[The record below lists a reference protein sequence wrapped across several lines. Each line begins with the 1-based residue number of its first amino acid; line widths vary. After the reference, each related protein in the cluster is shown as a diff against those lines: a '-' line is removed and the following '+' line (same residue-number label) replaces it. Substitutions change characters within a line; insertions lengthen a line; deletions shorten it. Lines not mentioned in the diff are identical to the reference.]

1 MKLNRRDALQ
11 LGRVTVV
18 GGSALAVP
26 VKPWGKEVQAATA
39 TISRLTAAST
49 TESSP
54 AAGLVALSR
63 GVAVSRGVA
72 LSRGR
77 LPLR

>member
-26 VKPWGKEVQAATA
+26 VKPWGKEGQAATTA
-39 TISRLTAAST
+39 ISRLPGASFPQRYVVKMTKVPTAVPTAAST
-49 TESSP
+49 ATD
-54 AAGLVALSR
+54 
-63 GVAVSRGVA
+63 
-72 LSRGR
+72 
-77 LPLR
+77 